1 MNDFGLEID
10 NTRIEELL
18 KPAIVSASEAE
29 AFYAELVKNAAP
41 PERGETLG
49 KILRLK
55 TKHKATLEGLYVM
68 VTLEKPERLPE
79 KGLVSYTEIK
89 PEGEIQGYLGEV
101 IGLEEKV
108 CRYYQELSK
117 RTDDQQLRHL
127 LRMLAEEQQSM
138 VDLLWELTVSG
149 PSPGVVKHRLL

>member
-29 AFYAELVKNAAP
+29 GFYAVLAEKAAP
-41 PERGETLG
+41 PEQGERLR

-55 TKHKATLEGLYVM
+55 AKHKATLEGLYVM

-79 KGLVSYTEIK
+79 RGLISYTEIES
-89 PEGEIQGYLGEV
+89 EGESQGYLGQV
-101 IGLEEKV
+101 IGLEERV
-108 CRYYQELSK
+108 CHYYQELSK

-138 VDLLWELTVSG
+138 VNLLWELTVAG